1 MHTHLVLVV
10 LAFVIA
16 ITQAQTVVKVVN
28 DRANHTMLEAL
39 VIKAELVDILEVNTT
54 KFTLFAPTDTAFTTD
69 LDTIPATLK
78 TKLTADPIDNN
89 HKALLQD
96 VLKQHVISAATA
108 IMTANLTAT
117 ATSFETMS
125 DGNPLTLDNVAPQI
139 KAGAVNATISTPD
152 ISATNGVVH
161 VIDKVLFP
169 ASCSRTVFDIA
180 NRSTFHTTLVTF
192 LKAADLV
199 ATLNIDKVGI
209 GYTVFAPTNAAFEK
223 IDAATQF
230 CLALP
235 ANRDHLVNLLKYH
248 VVNSTDVASSLTD
261 GLEIMSLDTTSHT
274 TSTKY
279 KFASTGTTLTPFE
292 GNEANITVT
301 DLLATNGVVHVI
313 DRVLIPKGFEAKLVC
328 SVVTVIAG
336 SSTRELLLALLIRAD
351 LATALAAT
359 NTQFTVFA
367 PTDAAFTAWPAGD
380 LKSKLT
386 ADPIG
391 ANHKALLQD
400 VLKFHVISAAVA
412 YMKANVVGL
421 DAATEF
427 QTTSAGNTLTLKA
440 AAPQIKAGTV
450 DATVTIFN
458 LTAFNGVVHVID
470 KVLLPPSCSRT
481 VFDIANR
488 STFHTTLVTLLKAAD
503 LVATLNIDKV
513 GIGYTVFAP
522 TNAAFDKIDAATLTC
537 LALPANKDHLVN
549 LLKYHVVDSTVVVG
563 GLTDGVEIMSLDTTS
578 TKYIFASTGTTLTP
592 FDGTVAKITVTDL
605 LATNGVV
612 HVIDTVLIPKGFVAK
627 LVCDTT
633 SSASSSSSSL
643 TIVAL
648 AATAVF
654 AMFF

>member
-1 MHTHLVLVV
+1 MHTRLALVV
-10 LAFVIA
+10 LACVIA
-16 ITQAQTVVKVVN
+16 ITQAQSIVKVVI
-28 DRANHTMLEAL
+28 DSYDHPTLEAL
-39 VIKAELVDILEVNTT
+39 VIKADLVDALEVTTT
-54 KFTLFAPTDTAFTTD
+54 KFTLFAPTDAAFTTD
-69 LDTIPATLK
+69 LETIPATLK

-169 ASCSRTVFDIA
+169 A
-180 NRSTFHTTLVTF
+180 
-192 LKAADLV
+192 
-199 ATLNIDKVGI
+199 
-209 GYTVFAPTNAAFEK
+209 
-223 IDAATQF
+223 
-230 CLALP
+230 
-235 ANRDHLVNLLKYH
+235 
-248 VVNSTDVASSLTD
+248 
-261 GLEIMSLDTTSHT
+261 
-274 TSTKY
+274 
-279 KFASTGTTLTPFE
+279 
-292 GNEANITVT
+292 
-301 DLLATNGVVHVI
+301 
-313 DRVLIPKGFEAKLVC
+313 
-328 SVVTVIAG
+328 
-336 SSTRELLLALLIRAD
+336 
-351 LATALAAT
+351 
-359 NTQFTVFA
+359 
-367 PTDAAFTAWPAGD
+367 
-380 LKSKLT
+380 
-386 ADPIG
+386 
-391 ANHKALLQD
+391 
-400 VLKFHVISAAVA
+400 
-412 YMKANVVGL
+412 
-421 DAATEF
+421 
-427 QTTSAGNTLTLKA
+427 
-440 AAPQIKAGTV
+440 
-450 DATVTIFN
+450 
-458 LTAFNGVVHVID
+458 
-470 KVLLPPSCSRT
+470 SCSRT

-627 LVCDTT
+627 LVCDTF